1 MGKFKIGDKV
11 CKPKGYAFDG
21 IVVAVFNNTNGDV
34 RIVAELEGNGMLH
47 IFSESQLELREEA
60 EKIQTAVDFFMN
72 SLAATSYSNDFWK
85 AYEKA
90 KAMEKGQMIDFGN
103 GCIEFSFTTIVS
115 KLENSCAE
123 QYYNETYGE

>member
-1 MGKFKIGDKV
+1 MEKFKIGDKV
-11 CKPKGYAFDG
+11 CKPKGYAFNG

-47 IFSESQLELREEA
+47 IFSESQLELREKA

-72 SLAATSYSNDFWK
+72 SLEATSYSNGFWK

-90 KAMEKGQMIDFGN
+90 KEMENEQ
-103 GCIEFSFTTIVS
+103 IVDAYETS
-115 KLENSCAE
+115 RISMMTAE
-123 QYYNETYGE
+123 QYYRESYGK